1 MSTPEQP
8 FTPGSW
14 ADVTEFTGWAPGKS
28 PAGAVKPKPRALTP
42 DESFLQECIRKYDEF
57 KRIGERAKKDNYR
70 KFGGFDR

>member
-1 MSTPEQP
+1 MNTNKDCIR
-8 FTPGSW
+8 PGSW

-28 PAGAVKPKPRALTP
+28 SVNAVKPRALTP

-70 KFGGFDR
+70 RFGGFDR